1 MSRVVA
7 YAVAKQMA
15 SPDANLKA
23 TVRPE
28 RQGSVVIAS
37 GASTPYRPVIGIPAD
52 FAPSPDTTISHPRWL
67 LNQTYV
73 NAVYDAGGLPLI
85 LPVLPDEADQ
95 LMGLV
100 DGVILSGGGDIH
112 PDRFNRPSH
121 PLTDGISE
129 ERDDLE
135 LRMFDAARERSIP
148 ILGICRGLQ
157 LINVAMGGTL
167 IQDIPDER
175 PASSQHRQ
183 HLDGLARDDV
193 SHPVDLLEGS
203 RLAVIYGATRIMTN
217 SYHHQ
222 AVDDLA
228 DGLVITGRAEDGTIE
243 SFETA
248 GEPFLVAVQWHPE
261 TLYRRHTDHARI
273 FDVLIEAA
281 RMSRMA
287 SVASR

>member
-1 MSRVVA
+1 MIA
-7 YAVAKQMA
+7 
-15 SPDANLKA
+15 P
-23 TVRPE
+23 
-28 RQGSVVIAS
+28 GAS
-37 GASTPYRPVIGIPAD
+37 GTYRPVIGIPAD

-95 LMGLV
+95 LMGLL

-112 PDRFNRPSH
+112 PARFDRPTH

-135 LRMFDAARERSIP
+135 LRMFDAARERSMP

-203 RLAVIYGATRIMTN
+203 RLAAIYGATRIMAN

-228 DGLVITGRAEDGTIE
+228 GGLVVTGRAEDGTIE
-243 SFETA
+243 SLETP
-248 GEPFLVAVQWHPE
+248 GDPFLVAVQWHPE
-261 TLYRRHTDHARI
+261 TLYRRHTQHAQV
-273 FDVLIEAA
+273 FAAFIEAA
-281 RMSRMA
+281 RTSRVA
-287 SVASR
+287 SVGNR